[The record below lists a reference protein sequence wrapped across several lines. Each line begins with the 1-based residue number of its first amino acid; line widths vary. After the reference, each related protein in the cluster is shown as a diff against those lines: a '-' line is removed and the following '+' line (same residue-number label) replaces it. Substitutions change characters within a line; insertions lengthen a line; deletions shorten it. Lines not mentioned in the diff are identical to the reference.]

1 MLSSNLRE
9 FHSGR
14 LSGALRIAL
23 GVSLALHLVAAVSV
37 KLLWNGNG
45 SGTKPSE
52 PNMEVELSEETAAVS
67 AEAVAP
73 VEAEWAAP
81 LPASEAKQ
89 NPPAPVAEVASA
101 AKFSESVSQPPPGS
115 VSQSEV
121 TTTVV
126 VDSNVV
132 ATAGSLSRSGEPAS
146 SPRVGEGA
154 SISNQVAA
162 VAPVNQVLGI
172 VTAKG
177 GPGVLAR
184 PVYRKNPEPAYPA
197 AARRRRQEGV
207 TVLAV
212 SVSASGR
219 ARRVVVKESS
229 GYQMLDDAAVK
240 AVVEWEFEP
249 ARAGT
254 AAVESEIEVP
264 VRFQLKR

>member
-52 PNMEVELSEETAAVS
+52 PNMAVEFSEETAAVS
-67 AEAVAP
+67 AEAEMAAP
-73 VEAEWAAP
+73 VP
-81 LPASEAKQ
+81 VSEAKEDPKA
-89 NPPAPVAEVASA
+89 PPADVASTV
-101 AKFSESVSQPPPGS
+101 KISESVSQPPPGS

-121 TTTVV
+121 TIPVV

-132 ATAGSLSRSGEPAS
+132 ATAGSLSRTVGPAS

-154 SISNQVAA
+154 RNSNQIAA
-162 VAPVNQVLGI
+162 VAPVNQALGI

-207 TVLAV
+207 TLLAV

-240 AVVEWEFEP
+240 AVVDWEFEP